1 MTPAP
6 PFPARAARPWAAALL
21 VSAALMAAAEYGA
34 RSLQREEDLRIDAQ
48 FAASAAGWCEAI
60 QREADLFIEVL
71 ESLRHLNTLSDAVSR
86 EAFAEFE
93 AKGLS
98 FARNELGAFG
108 FAQRVRRDARSRFE
122 AAVPPERQ
130 GPRILEP
137 GGSEGLQSAGDR
149 DAWYPLVH
157 ADPADLA
164 PYGLDIAADPAQRE
178 RIEQAIQQ
186 GAAVVGAPFLRP
198 EPLVL
203 TPIIHLRFDPE
214 RRAYAAEVRGLA
226 FAWLQ
231 PHRLLERGLPAD
243 AASHVLAELRPPG
256 AVSALGAAAG
266 EPEYEGAVR
275 VADQRWPFRAVA
287 RSGHRI
293 GQRTGHA
300 GLFRAAGALLALL
313 AGGLAG
319 VAAGY
324 TERVRRLVQLRTA
337 DLERE
342 REERHRLEQEL
353 LEAGRRERQR
363 VGQDLHDSLG
373 QKLAGAAMLARA
385 AMASPEPAAR
395 AQMGQV
401 ADVVKDSLAQVRRI
415 ARGLA
420 PMDLDNAGLGE
431 ALRRLSDE
439 ACDLHGVACS
449 VQAEESVRPRDAG
462 AALHLYQIAQE
473 AIANAVRHG
482 GAREITIRLAAAPE
496 GGELTVTDNGRGLP
510 PDAATRGGLGLR
522 LMRHRAA
529 LFGGTVEVGP
539 GESGGTK
546 VRCGFPVAG

>member
-1 MTPAP
+1 MTSALPS
-6 PFPARAARPWAAALL
+6 PARAIRPWATGLL
-21 VSAALMAAAEYGA
+21 VGAALMAATEYGA
-34 RSLQREEDLRIDAQ
+34 RSLQREEDLRIDTQ
-48 FAASAAGWCEAI
+48 FAASASGWREAI

-98 FARNELGAFG
+98 FARTELGAFG

-122 AAVPPERQ
+122 AALPPERQ
-130 GPRILEP
+130 GPSILEA
-137 GGSEGLQSAGDR
+137 GGAGVQPAGDR
-149 DAWYPLVH
+149 DAWYPIVH

-178 RIEQAIQQ
+178 RIERAIQH

-203 TPIIHLRFDPE
+203 TPIINLRFDPE
-214 RRAYAAEVRGLA
+214 HRAYAAEVRGLA

-231 PHRLLERGLPAD
+231 PQRLLARGLPVD
-243 AASHVLAELRPPG
+243 AAAHVLAELRPPG
-256 AVSALGAAAG
+256 AGSALGAAEG

-275 VADQRWPFRAVA
+275 VADQEWPFRAVA
-287 RSGHRI
+287 RRGHRI

-300 GLFRAAGALLALL
+300 GLFRAAGALLAVL

-324 TERVRRLVQLRTA
+324 TERVRRLVHLRTA

-342 REERHRLEQEL
+342 REERHRLEHEL

-373 QKLAGAAMLARA
+373 QKLAGASFLARA
-385 AMASPEPAAR
+385 AMALPEHDAR

-449 VQAEESVRPRDAG
+449 VQAEASVRPRDAG

-482 GAREITIRLAAAPE
+482 GAREITLRLAAAPE

-522 LMRHRAA
+522 LMQHRAA

-539 GESGGTK
+539 GDGGGTK

>member
-1 MTPAP
+1 MT
-6 PFPARAARPWAAALL
+6 RASSLTAAATRPRLAALL
-21 VSAALMAAAEYGA
+21 VGAVLLAASEYVA
-34 RSLQREEDLRIDAQ
+34 RSLQREEDRRIDAQ
-48 FAASAAGWCEAI
+48 FAARAAGWHEAI
-60 QREADLFIEVL
+60 QREANLFIEVL
-71 ESLRHLNTLSDAVSR
+71 DSLRHLNTLSSAVSR

-93 AKGLS
+93 AKGLA
-98 FARNELGAFG
+98 FARAELGAFG
-108 FAQRVRRDARSRFE
+108 FAQHIRRGQRAAFE
-122 AAVPPERQ
+122 APAPPEPQ
-130 GPRILEP
+130 GARILESDGR
-137 GGSEGLQSAGDR
+137 GGWAAAADR
-149 DAWYPLVH
+149 DAWYPVVH
-157 ADPADLA
+157 GDPADLA
-164 PYGLDIAADPAQRE
+164 PYGLDLAADPDQRA
-178 RIEQAIQQ
+178 RIEQALRS
-186 GAAVVGAPFLRP
+186 GTAVVGAPFLRE

-203 TPIIHLRFDPE
+203 SPIINLQFDPE

-231 PHRLLERGLPAD
+231 PLRLLERGLPGD
-243 AASHVLAELRPPG
+243 AASIVLAELRPPG
-256 AVSALGAAAG
+256 AESTLGAAAG
-266 EPEYEGAVR
+266 EPEYEGVVR
-275 VADQRWPFRAVA
+275 VADQGWPFRAVA
-287 RSGHRI
+287 RGGHRI

-300 GLFRAAGALLALL
+300 GLFRAAGTLLALL

-353 LEAGRRERQR
+353 LEASRRERQR

-439 ACDLHGVACS
+439 ACDLHGVACG

-482 GAREITIRLAAAPE
+482 GAREISIRLAAAPE

-510 PDAATRGGLGLR
+510 ADAATRGGLGLR

-539 GESGGTK
+539 GDRGGTK
-546 VRCGFPVAG
+546 VRCGFPVAW